1 MQCIRSTQ
9 SKMQCIGEKQ
19 DGCLNPGAASA
30 GVPLAILVEKFG
42 WNAFF
47 TSLGA
52 SCILVVLLILPCIN
66 LKSYNQK
73 IQEANAKAA

>member
-1 MQCIRSTQ
+1 MTLAGLKAAGARA
-9 SKMQCIGEKQ
+9 
-19 DGCLNPGAASA
+19 GAASA
-30 GVPLAILVEKFG
+30 GVPLALLVEKFG

-47 TSLGA
+47 SSLGA

-73 IQEANAKAA
+73 IQEANAKTA

>member
-1 MQCIRSTQ
+1 MQLVAQHQWLWLWHECKAANGIA
-9 SKMQCIGEKQ
+9 
-19 DGCLNPGAASA
+19 GAASA
-30 GVPLAILVEKFG
+30 GVPLALLVEKFG

-47 TSLGA
+47 SSLGA

-73 IQEANAKAA
+73 IQEANAKTA